1 MHELRFLINDT
12 NSSKQVGF
20 PQESFSILQ
29 AAKTQIQNLPTAK
42 KLAKVGRSLAK
53 ERERKTYDDH
63 LSSLQVQSKLAGS
76 LTLEADEPLWKRIM
90 WGLPPGQLSFILRAA
105 SDTLPTPMNMAR
117 WRIQIDSKCPLCGYL
132 RSTTQHI
139 LNGCQTALLQGR
151 YTWQHDS
158 VLHELVSTLQRNVPE
173 GSMVYADLDG
183 FRASSNPPAT
193 IPPELC
199 LTPCGPGIVGI
210 GRGKATLLELTI
222 CGDSPH
228 AMEQALSRKGGRGD
242 YLAISSQ
249 LQAIG
254 LKTTYHP
261 VEVTSLGHS
270 NAATLLALKEV
281 CQTSDTSP
289 AISRTIKQLMTHCA
303 RIAISCSQIIFYA
316 RKNNSWESRPLFK
329 LYINN
334 SLLLLFAL

>member
-1 MHELRFLINDT
+1 M
-12 NSSKQVGF
+12 
-20 PQESFSILQ
+20 
-29 AAKTQIQNLPTAK
+29 
-42 KLAKVGRSLAK
+42 
-53 ERERKTYDDH
+53 TYDDH
-63 LSSLQVQSKLAGS
+63 LTSLQVQSKLVGS
-76 LTLEADEPLWKRIM
+76 LTLETDEPLWKRIM

-105 SDTLPTPMNMAR
+105 SDTLPTPMNMAHIE
-117 WRIQIDSKCPLCGYL
+117 WLSNSSIT
-132 RSTTQHI
+132 RS
-139 LNGCQTALLQGR
+139 R
-151 YTWQHDS
+151 HDF
-158 VLHELVSTLQRNVPE
+158 VLDELVSTLQRNVPE

-183 FRASSNPPAT
+183 FQASSNPPAT
-193 IPPELC
+193 IPPEMC
-199 LTPCGPGIVGI
+199 LTPYRPGIVVI

-228 AMEQALSRKGGRGD
+228 AMEQAHSRKGGRGD

-270 NAATLLALKEV
+270 NAATLHALKEV
-281 CQTSDTSP
+281 CQTSDTPP

-316 RKNNSWESRPLFK
+316 RKNNSWESRGAPSSNCT
-329 LYINN
+329 INN
-334 SLLLLFAL
+334 CLLLFALCCVMHPLI